1 MKKYILFF
9 LLLSCGSE
17 ESRLADSYYQNKN
30 YNKAIEYYTES
41 LKLEPNDTQSLYRR
55 GRSFEEIKQ
64 FQNAIKDYNKVL
76 ELDKEN
82 VNAILSL
89 AINSLREKKYVDAEL
104 YAKKVRAYNWS
115 YHNIDKFFPSE
126 MIVRR
131 YNNKSEFNY
140 HHDDIIEEI
149 FPQWF
154 VRRKN
159 ILTCNIYLN
168 DDNEYE
174 GGDLHFASCNLSF
187 KPKIGDVIISPSN
200 WMFFHK
206 VNEIT
211 SGVRY
216 SGTYWYYYGS
226 GKKVAKRASHSKN
239 FSK

>member
-1 MKKYILFF
+1 MTVKLSKNVSAIEKEVQDGDFNLNLKDHVLYLPSFISPDICKDLVNNLKNVGLDKSTPYTDG
-9 LLLSCGSE
+9 LLNDYT
-17 ESRLADSYYQNKN
+17 DSYFDPDISAVSQIKNK
-30 YNKAIEYYTES
+30 IT
-41 LKLEPNDTQSLYRR
+41 NDAL
-55 GRSFEEIKQ
+55 
-64 FQNAIKDYNKVL
+64 
-76 ELDKEN
+76 
-82 VNAILSL
+82 
-89 AINSLREKKYVDAEL
+89 EL
-104 YAKKVRAYNWS
+104 YAKKVRAYNWA
-115 YHNIDKFFPSE
+115 YHNIDIFFPSE

-216 SGTYWYYYGS
+216 SGTYWYYFGS
-226 GKKVAKRASHSKN
+226 NKKIAKRPSHGKT

>member
-1 MKKYILFF
+1 MTVKLSKNVSIIEEEVQDGDFNLNLKDYVLYLPSFISPDVCKDLVKNLKNVGLDKSTPYTDG
-9 LLLSCGSE
+9 LLNDFT
-17 ESRLADSYYQNKN
+17 DSYFDPDISAVSQIKNKIT
-30 YNKAIEYYTES
+30 Y
-41 LKLEPNDTQSLYRR
+41 
-55 GRSFEEIKQ
+55 
-64 FQNAIKDYNKVL
+64 
-76 ELDKEN
+76 
-82 VNAILSL
+82 
-89 AINSLREKKYVDAEL
+89 DALEL

-115 YHNIDKFFPSE
+115 YHNIDKFFSSE

-140 HHDDIIEEI
+140 HYDDIVEEI
-149 FPQWF
+149 FPHWF

-159 ILTCNIYLN
+159 ILTCNVYLN
-168 DDNEYE
+168 DNNEYE
-174 GGDLHFASCNLSF
+174 GGDLHFASCNLTF

-226 GKKVAKRASHSKN
+226 DKKVGKGISHNNN
-239 FSK
+239 FLK

>member
-1 MKKYILFF
+1 MTVKLSKNVSVIEKEVQDGDFYLNLKDHVLYLPSFISPDVCKDLVNNLKNVGLDKSTPYTDG
-9 LLLSCGSE
+9 LLNDYT
-17 ESRLADSYYQNKN
+17 DSYFDPDISAVSQIKNK
-30 YNKAIEYYTES
+30 IT
-41 LKLEPNDTQSLYRR
+41 NDAL
-55 GRSFEEIKQ
+55 
-64 FQNAIKDYNKVL
+64 
-76 ELDKEN
+76 
-82 VNAILSL
+82 
-89 AINSLREKKYVDAEL
+89 EL
-104 YAKKVRAYNWS
+104 YAKKVRAYNWA
-115 YHNIDKFFPSE
+115 YHNIDIFFPSE

-174 GGDLHFASCNLSF
+174 GGDLHFASCNLTL
-187 KPKIGDVIISPSN
+187 KPKIGDVVISPSN

-206 VNEIT
+206 VTEVT

-226 GKKVAKRASHSKN
+226 DKRVAKRASHDKN
-239 FSK
+239 FLK

>member
-1 MKKYILFF
+1 MTVKLSKNVSAIEKEVQDGYFNLNLKDHVLYLPSFIRPDVCKDLVNNLKNVGLDKSTPYTDG
-9 LLLSCGSE
+9 LLNDYT
-17 ESRLADSYYQNKN
+17 DSYFDPDISAVSQIKNK
-30 YNKAIEYYTES
+30 IT
-41 LKLEPNDTQSLYRR
+41 NDAL
-55 GRSFEEIKQ
+55 
-64 FQNAIKDYNKVL
+64 
-76 ELDKEN
+76 
-82 VNAILSL
+82 
-89 AINSLREKKYVDAEL
+89 EL
-104 YAKKVRAYNWS
+104 YAKKVRAYNWA
-115 YHNIDKFFPSE
+115 YHNIDIFFPSE

-226 GKKVAKRASHSKN
+226 DKKVGKGISHNKN
-239 FSK
+239 FLK

>member
-1 MKKYILFF
+1 MTVKLSKNVSAIEKEVQDGYFNLNLKDHVLYLPSFIRPDVCKDLVNNLKNVGLDKSTPYTDG
-9 LLLSCGSE
+9 LLNDYT
-17 ESRLADSYYQNKN
+17 DSYFDPDISAVSQIKNK
-30 YNKAIEYYTES
+30 IT
-41 LKLEPNDTQSLYRR
+41 NDAL
-55 GRSFEEIKQ
+55 
-64 FQNAIKDYNKVL
+64 
-76 ELDKEN
+76 
-82 VNAILSL
+82 
-89 AINSLREKKYVDAEL
+89 EL
-104 YAKKVRAYNWS
+104 YAKKVRAYNWA

-140 HHDDIIEEI
+140 HYDDIVEEI
-149 FPQWF
+149 FPHWF

-159 ILTCNIYLN
+159 ILTCNVYLN
-168 DDNEYE
+168 DDNEYK
-174 GGDLHFASCNLSF
+174 GGDLHFASCNITF

-226 GKKVAKRASHSKN
+226 DKKVGKGISHNKN
-239 FSK
+239 FLK

>member
-1 MKKYILFF
+1 MTVKLSKNVSAIEKEVQDGDFNLNLKDHVLYLPSFISPDVCKDLVKNLKNVGLDKSTPYTDG
-9 LLLSCGSE
+9 LLNDFT
-17 ESRLADSYYQNKN
+17 DSYFDPDISAVSQIKNKIT
-30 YNKAIEYYTES
+30 Y
-41 LKLEPNDTQSLYRR
+41 
-55 GRSFEEIKQ
+55 
-64 FQNAIKDYNKVL
+64 
-76 ELDKEN
+76 
-82 VNAILSL
+82 
-89 AINSLREKKYVDAEL
+89 DALEL

-115 YHNIDKFFPSE
+115 YHNIDKFFSSE

-140 HHDDIIEEI
+140 HYDDIVEEI
-149 FPQWF
+149 FPHWF

-159 ILTCNIYLN
+159 ILTCNVYLN
-168 DDNEYE
+168 DNNEYE
-174 GGDLHFASCNLSF
+174 GGDLHFASCNLTF

-226 GKKVAKRASHSKN
+226 DKKVGKGISHNNN
-239 FSK
+239 FLK

>member
-1 MKKYILFF
+1 MTKLSNNVTRIEKEVQDGDFNLNLKDHILYLPSFISPDICKDVVNNLKNVGLDKSTPYTDG
-9 LLLSCGSE
+9 LLNDHT
-17 ESRLADSYYQNKN
+17 DSYFDPDIPAIANIKNKVSED
-30 YNKAIEYYTES
+30 A
-41 LKLEPNDTQSLYRR
+41 LKLY
-55 GRSFEEIKQ
+55 
-64 FQNAIKDYNKVL
+64 
-76 ELDKEN
+76 
-82 VNAILSL
+82 
-89 AINSLREKKYVDAEL
+89 AE
-104 YAKKVRAYNWS
+104 KVRAYNWS
-115 YHNIDKFFPSE
+115 YHNSDIFFPSE

-154 VRRKN
+154 IRRKN
-159 ILTCNIYLN
+159 VLTCNLYLN
-168 DDNEYE
+168 DDTEYE

-206 VNEIT
+206 VSEIT

-226 GKKVAKRASHSKN
+226 NKRIPKRPSHSKT

>member
-1 MKKYILFF
+1 MTVKLSKNVSAIEKEVQDGYFNLNLKDHILYLPSFISPDVCKDLVNNLKNVGLDKSTPYTDG
-9 LLLSCGSE
+9 LLNDYT
-17 ESRLADSYYQNKN
+17 DSYFDPDISAVSQIKNK
-30 YNKAIEYYTES
+30 IT
-41 LKLEPNDTQSLYRR
+41 NDAL
-55 GRSFEEIKQ
+55 
-64 FQNAIKDYNKVL
+64 
-76 ELDKEN
+76 
-82 VNAILSL
+82 
-89 AINSLREKKYVDAEL
+89 EL
-104 YAKKVRAYNWS
+104 YAKKVRAYNWA

-140 HHDDIIEEI
+140 HYDDIVEEI
-149 FPQWF
+149 FPHWF

-159 ILTCNIYLN
+159 ILTCNVYLN
-168 DDNEYE
+168 DDNEYK
-174 GGDLHFASCNLSF
+174 GGDLHFASCNITF

-226 GKKVAKRASHSKN
+226 DKKVGKGISHNKN
-239 FSK
+239 FLK

>member
-1 MKKYILFF
+1 MTVKLSKNVSIIEEEVQDGDFNLNLKDYVLYLPSFISPDVCKDLVKNLKNVGLDKSTPYTDG
-9 LLLSCGSE
+9 LLNDFT
-17 ESRLADSYYQNKN
+17 DSYFDPDISAVSQIKNKIT
-30 YNKAIEYYTES
+30 Y
-41 LKLEPNDTQSLYRR
+41 
-55 GRSFEEIKQ
+55 
-64 FQNAIKDYNKVL
+64 
-76 ELDKEN
+76 
-82 VNAILSL
+82 
-89 AINSLREKKYVDAEL
+89 DALEL

-140 HHDDIIEEI
+140 HYDDIVEEI
-149 FPQWF
+149 FPHWF

-159 ILTCNIYLN
+159 ILTCNVYLN
-168 DDNEYE
+168 DNNEYE
-174 GGDLHFASCNLSF
+174 GGDLHFASCNLTF

-226 GKKVAKRASHSKN
+226 DKKVGKGISPNNN
-239 FSK
+239 FLK